1 MTTIGVLANAET
13 ATYLKITGIKNSFPV
28 KNREEAEERLTKLL
42 RDHEISLILVTEE
55 VNDWLGSVLSKVRSS
70 REYPLIVSIPGKG
83 GKKPQT
89 DQLADLVKKTV
100 GIEIKIGQ
108 EVAHSRQ

>member
-1 MTTIGVLANAET
+1 MATIGVLADQET

-28 KNREEAEERLTKLL
+28 NNREEAEERLTKLL
-42 RDHEISLILVTEE
+42 QDQDISLILVTEE
-55 VNDWLGSVLSKVRSS
+55 VNDWLGSILSRVRRG

-83 GKKPQT
+83 GKKPGI

-108 EVAHSRQ
+108 ETAHSGK